1 MGARGMKLD
10 ARTRLFIVLA
20 GIFCT
25 SLVVGDIIG
34 GKLIETQIFGTK
46 FTLTVGMI
54 PFPITF
60 LLTDVLNE
68 FYGKKHARFVT
79 LLGFGMAA
87 LAYAF
92 IFVAGAI
99 PIAEMTRA
107 PGWTGVT
114 DATFDNVF
122 LGSQRMILAS
132 MVAYIIAQFVDIG
145 VFHAL
150 KRLTTNRFLW
160 LRATGSTAVSQLID
174 TIAIT
179 FVAWWGVLGIDQI
192 LTMIRSSYSLKILIA
207 IGLTPLVYLCHA
219 LLERGLGLAPV
230 RIDAEGEAVGQPPG
244 VADRVS

>member
-1 MGARGMKLD
+1 MKLD

-20 GIFCT
+20 GIFST

-34 GKLIETQIFGTK
+34 GKLIETQIFGTR

-68 FYGKKHARFVT
+68 FYGKRHARFIT
-79 LLGFGMAA
+79 LLGFGLAS

-99 PIAEMTRA
+99 PIAEMTRSA
-107 PGWTGVT
+107 SWTGVT
-114 DATFDNVF
+114 EATFDNVF

-132 MVAYIIAQFVDIG
+132 MAAYIVAQFVDIG

-150 KRLTTNRFLW
+150 KRLTTNRLLW

-174 TIAIT
+174 TVTIT
-179 FVAWWGVLGIDQI
+179 FVAWWGVLGLSDI
-192 LTMIRSSYSLKILIA
+192 LTMIRSSYTLKILIA
-207 IGLTPLVYLCHA
+207 VGLTPLVYLVHA
-219 LLERGLGLAPV
+219 LVQRGLGIEPV
-230 RIDAEGEAVGQPPG
+230 RIDAEGEPVVQPAG
-244 VADRVS
+244 VVDSR

>member
-1 MGARGMKLD
+1 MKLD

-20 GIFCT
+20 GIFST

-54 PFPITF
+54 PFPMTF

-68 FYGKKHARFVT
+68 FYGKKLARFVT

-92 IFVAGAI
+92 IFIAGAI
-99 PIAEMTRA
+99 PIADMTRA
-107 PGWTGVT
+107 AGWTGVT
-114 DATFDNVF
+114 EATFNNVF

-132 MVAYIIAQFVDIG
+132 MTAYIIAQFVDIG

-150 KRLTTNRFLW
+150 KRLTTNRLLW
-160 LRATGSTAVSQLID
+160 LRATGSTVVSQLID

-179 FVAWWGVLGIDQI
+179 FVAWWGVLGIEQI
-192 LTMIRSSYSLKILIA
+192 LTMIRSSYSLKVLIA

-219 LLERGLGLAPV
+219 LLERGLGLTPV
-230 RIDAEGEAVGQPPG
+230 RIDAEGDPIPEPTGATGM
-244 VADRVS
+244 R